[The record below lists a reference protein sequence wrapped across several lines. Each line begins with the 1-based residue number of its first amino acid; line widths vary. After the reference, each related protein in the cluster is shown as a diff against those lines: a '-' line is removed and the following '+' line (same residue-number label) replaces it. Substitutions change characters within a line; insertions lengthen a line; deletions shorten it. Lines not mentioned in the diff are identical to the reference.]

1 MHCVARTVLRIALTG
16 VPGVLLRVLIEFVL
30 TALTAKVVRLRL
42 MFGLRG
48 GFMFIHLHS
57 ANRINLHSH

>member
-1 MHCVARTVLRIALTG
+1 MNSVALTVLRIALTG

-30 TALTAKVVRLRL
+30 TALVRLPL